1 MSILQDRVIALS
13 ALMQA
18 VNCVQQ
24 VAETGQI
31 KQSELTTA
39 LNSLMALNAPSTEAI
54 YGDVSNLATGIKS
67 LCTQLSKDKQS
78 RDVNQVRYVIGLL
91 HLQKKLMK
99 KPEML
104 DIISRE
110 IEQMPQHI
118 EYFDGITSPQ
128 VVARFADIYTRTV
141 SNLSPRIQVQGNPS
155 FLQQPD
161 NVNKIRALLLAGIRA
176 AVLWR
181 QKGGRRWQFIFQSN
195 KILETAVNLQ
205 QNIN

>member
-1 MSILQDRVIALS
+1 MSIIQDRVIALS

>member
-1 MSILQDRVIALS
+1 VSILQDRVIALS